1 MHEPQS
7 NEALEKLWTLAQNPP
22 ASVNKVRF
30 TGMEP
35 SLPSIYKTGILAQ
48 STIAAAALAS
58 AEIWQLRTGI
68 SQTISVDIDAA
79 SASFRSENYLRVNG
93 NNRFH
98 TNKLKAEN
106 NIHGFYKCG
115 DDGWIQ
121 LHANYPQHRK
131 DILQTLRCD
140 GVRKSVSNK
149 LLTMSALEAENKLT
163 NIGLPAGKMRTV
175 EEWSEHPQGHAVAR
189 MPLFTI
195 TKIGDA
201 APIKLSQNPKRP
213 LEGIKTLDLTKV
225 IAGPLIG
232 RTLAEHGADVIWVNG
247 PHLDLIESLVIDMSR
262 GKKPVNIDLRNNF
275 GRDTLT
281 TLIKGANIFI
291 QGYRPGALNSK
302 GFSPEKLA
310 EIRPG
315 IIYVNLSAF
324 GNNGPWKS
332 RRGFDSIVQTVSGIG
347 HEGGKASEL
356 DGMKHLPCQAL
367 DHGTG
372 YIGAFAAISALQKQ
386 INEGGSW
393 LIDVSLAQTGHYL
406 TSLGQQ
412 NHINSYDKNLKNR
425 NLYIEKVES
434 PFGTVEYTKPAAVLS
449 ETPGKWNLTPS
460 NFGTFAPSW

>member
-22 ASVNKVRF
+22 ASLNKVRF

-58 AEIWQLRTGI
+58 AEIWQSRTGL
-68 SQTISVDIDAA
+68 SQTVTVDIDAA

-98 TNKLKAEN
+98 TNKLKPEN
-106 NIHGFYKCG
+106 NIHGFYRCG

-140 GVRKSVSNK
+140 GLRKSVSNK

-262 GKKPVNIDLRNNF
+262 G
-275 GRDTLT
+275 
-281 TLIKGANIFI
+281 
-291 QGYRPGALNSK
+291 
-302 GFSPEKLA
+302 
-310 EIRPG
+310 
-315 IIYVNLSAF
+315 
-324 GNNGPWKS
+324 
-332 RRGFDSIVQTVSGIG
+332 
-347 HEGGKASEL
+347 
-356 DGMKHLPCQAL
+356 
-367 DHGTG
+367 
-372 YIGAFAAISALQKQ
+372 
-386 INEGGSW
+386 
-393 LIDVSLAQTGHYL
+393 
-406 TSLGQQ
+406 
-412 NHINSYDKNLKNR
+412 
-425 NLYIEKVES
+425 
-434 PFGTVEYTKPAAVLS
+434 
-449 ETPGKWNLTPS
+449 
-460 NFGTFAPSW
+460 

>member
-1 MHEPQS
+1 MYEPQS
-7 NEALEKLWTLAQNPP
+7 NEVLENLWDLAKNPP
-22 ASVNKVRF
+22 SALNNVEF

-58 AEIWQLRTGI
+58 TEIWKSRTGR
-68 SQTISVDIDAA
+68 SQTVTVDIDSA
-79 SASFRSENYLRVNG
+79 SASFRSENYLSVNG
-93 NNRFH
+93 YDRFQ

-106 NIHGFYKCG
+106 DIHGFYKCG
-115 DDGWIQ
+115 DDGWVQ

-131 DILQTLRCD
+131 AILHNLRCD
-140 GVRKSVSNK
+140 GLRKSVTNK
-149 LLTMSALEAENKLT
+149 LLTMSAIEAENNLT
-163 NIGLPAGKMRTV
+163 SIGLPVGKMRTV
-175 EEWSEHPQGHAVAR
+175 EEWSEHPQGQAVAQR
-189 MPLFTI
+189 PLFTI
-195 TKIGDA
+195 KKIGDA

-213 LEGIKTLDLTKV
+213 LDGIKTLDLTKV

-262 GKKPVNIDLRNNF
+262 GKKPVNIDLRSNS
-275 GRDTLT
+275 GRNTLT

-302 GFSPEKLA
+302 GFSPEKLV
-310 EIRPG
+310 EIKPG
-315 IIYVNLSAF
+315 IIYVNISAF
-324 GNNGPWKS
+324 GNDGPWKS

-347 HEGGKASEL
+347 HEGGKAIGM

-367 DHGTG
+367 DHATG

-386 INEGGSW
+386 MNEGGSW
-393 LIDVSLAQTGHYL
+393 LVDVSLSQTGHYL

-449 ETPGKWNLTPS
+449 ETPGKWDLTPS